1 MSLKLLILRLLTN
14 VLGIPK
20 LRRVL
25 LAYSMHNPETQYC
38 QGFNRIAAIAL
49 LFLDEE
55 DAFWCLL
62 YIIEMLMPDN
72 YYIKQM
78 SGAAVDQVRLK

>member
-55 DAFWCLL
+55 DSFWCLV
-62 YIIEMLMPDN
+62 YIIEFLLPHN
-72 YYIKQM
+72 YFSKQM
-78 SGAAVDQVRLK
+78 FGVQVDQV